1 MSVRDDGRTVVATA
15 PGKLFVTGE
24 YAVTEPEWLGVLIAV
39 DRRLRVVLDS
49 AAEPADLPGHGWS
62 YVAASRLVMERLAL
76 AEGREIAHFRVRTF
90 SDLHDPDP
98 DGFGPLKYGLG
109 SSAAVTAAMV
119 TALDDWYG
127 LELSLPER
135 LRAGLLATYLVNPAA
150 SGADVA
156 TCLAGGWVA
165 YSSPVRGGDGPPE
178 ALAPDELTPQ
188 VCADLVRRDWPGL
201 TFHSLPTPSFA
212 VDVGWTGRP
221 ASTMSLVA
229 AVRASGGIPAEFL
242 TRADEAS
249 RALVAAIENDDSAGA
264 LAAVSS
270 ARANLVELGAV
281 SGVAIETPQLTAL
294 VNTAEALGFA
304 AKSSG
309 AGGGDCGIAVGAAD
323 APVGE
328 LRRAWQ
334 AEGIRPMGLRIASG
348 ARVEPPADR
357 NDSGY
362 HASVGSQAGGSHAVG
377 SGASDE

>member
-1 MSVRDDGRTVVATA
+1 MSVPRTVVATA

-24 YAVTEPEWLGVLIAV
+24 YAVTQPHWLGVLIAV

-49 AAEPADLPGHGWS
+49 AQTPADLPGSGWA
-62 YVAASRLVMERLAL
+62 YVAATRLVMERLAI
-76 AEGREIAHFRVRTF
+76 AAGREIEHFRVRTF

-98 DGFGPLKYGLG
+98 DGLGPLKYGLG

-119 TALDDWYG
+119 TALDAWYG

-165 YSSPVRGGDGPPE
+165 YSSPVRGGDGPPLE
-178 ALAPDELTPQ
+178 LVSDDLTPDTC
-188 VCADLVRRDWPGL
+188 VALVRRDWPGL
-201 TFHSLPTPSFA
+201 TFRSLAAPSFA
-212 VDVGWTGRP
+212 VEVGWTGRP

-229 AVRASGGIPAEFL
+229 AVRGAGGIPLEFL

-249 RALVAAIENDDSAGA
+249 KALVGAIESNDEPAA
-264 LAAVSS
+264 LAALRK
-270 ARANLVELGAV
+270 ARGNLVELSAV
-281 SGVAIETPQLTAL
+281 SGVAIETPQLTTL
-294 VNTAEALGFA
+294 VELAETLGFA

-309 AGGGDCGIAVGAAD
+309 AGGGDCGIALGTTGSPAR
-323 APVGE
+323 E
-328 LRRAWQ
+328 LTQAWQ
-334 AEGIRPMGLRIASG
+334 AEGIRPLGLRIASG
-348 ARVEPPADR
+348 ARIEPPADR

-362 HASVGSQAGGSHAVG
+362 HASVGLDTAG
-377 SGASDE
+377 SGAQ